1 MYEPNDVTVEL
12 DGLGRQLSELPAG
25 TRPEAASGIGTA
37 GTGTTTGIRTG
48 GGTGTGTGT
57 GIGTGFGP
65 GPGPGSGT
73 GIHGIHPDGAADA
86 AEAPE
91 GPVFVDESGRRS
103 KKLRRAG
110 WVIAIACACYAV
122 TVVAALLGGD
132 SSAPWLQIPG
142 LADKKK
148 PDTVQIQP
156 AATTSPTA
164 VAPSA
169 DPSAPPAATD
179 TGGAVAPRTSD
190 AVTSGV
196 SGDPAPGASNSVAPP
211 VASDTPGRLDPDPGV
226 SDDTG
231 AGSGAGSAGA
241 GGPTPTDT
249 ASGVSSPPA
258 DPSPP
263 VETPS
268 VDDGGQLAVEGAQ

>member
-25 TRPEAASGIGTA
+25 TRPGAKPAATGADTTIGTVIGA
-37 GTGTTTGIRTG
+37 DGT
-48 GGTGTGTGT
+48 
-57 GIGTGFGP
+57 IGTGPDPAHGP
-65 GPGPGSGT
+65 RPG
-73 GIHGIHPDGAADA
+73 ADDT
-86 AEAPE
+86 AEPPE

-110 WVIAIACACYAV
+110 WVVAIACACYAA

-142 LADKKK
+142 LADKKQ

-156 AATTSPTA
+156 APTTSPTA
-164 VAPSA
+164 VGDAG
-169 DPSAPPAATD
+169 PAVSPTATD
-179 TGGAVAPRTSD
+179 TGGVTSPRTSGT
-190 AVTSGV
+190 VTT
-196 SGDPAPGASNSVAPP
+196 GDSVVPAQGPSNSVAPP
-211 VASDTPGRLDPDPGV
+211 VASGTPGDTDPDPGK

-231 AGSGAGSAGA
+231 TGTSGGAGSAGA
-241 GGPTPTDT
+241 GGGTPTPTTSDI
-249 ASGVSSPPA
+249 SSPST

-268 VDDGGQLAVEGAQ
+268 VDDGGQLAAEGAR

>member
-25 TRPEAASGIGTA
+25 TRPETAPGIGT

-48 GGTGTGTGT
+48 GGTGTG
-57 GIGTGFGP
+57 IGTGPGFGSAP
-65 GPGPGSGT
+65 DSRSGT
-73 GIHGIHPDGAADA
+73 GVHADGAADA

-122 TVVAALLGGD
+122 TVVAALVGGD

-142 LADKKK
+142 LADKKG

-156 AATTSPTA
+156 AATTPPTV
-164 VAPSA
+164 VATSA
-169 DPSAPPAATD
+169 DPSAPPTATD
-179 TGGAVAPRTSD
+179 TGGAVVPRTSE

-196 SGDPAPGASNSVAPP
+196 PGDPAPGASNSVEPP
-211 VASDTPGRLDPDPGV
+211 VGSDTPGRGDPDPGE

-231 AGSGAGSAGA
+231 TGTSSGAGSAGA

-249 ASGVSSPPA
+249 AGGVSSPPA
-258 DPSPP
+258 EPSPP

-268 VDDGGQLAVEGAQ
+268 VDDGGQLAAEGAQ